1 MIGRTIRNYRIV
13 SELGKGGM
21 GVVYL
26 AEHIN
31 LPRRFVVKSLASAL
45 TQDPEFLERF
55 YQEAQNQAMLAHPAI
70 VQATDYFEDR
80 GEFFLVMEFVD
91 GQALDTMI
99 STRGS
104 LPENEALSIFRGVL
118 EGLGFAHRKGV
129 IHRDVKPS
137 NILVDQSGKARIIDF
152 GIAILVGSQRLTA
165 TGLTV
170 GTAWYMSPEQIRRP
184 RSVDH
189 QSDIYSAGIV
199 LYEMLTGAVPF
210 DGDTDFGVKEQQIN
224 NPPPDPRAKNP
235 AISPAVA
242 ECVQKAMAKE
252 PDKRYQTCAEFLA
265 GIDAS
270 QAQASGDH
278 ITRARWGIVAAL
290 AGLVAIAVG
299 AWVYLSKPVRLVVDE
314 EAMLRKDH
322 EAGFILIQGAAEK
335 ASLACREIK
344 EIELKRQN
352 LQIAKGIGDT
362 ALVDKYTT
370 QIEDISQNIRDHTS
384 EYKDLIGRLAG
395 VKKPVAEAEF
405 EHYANALLGKKS
417 FAQVHVSRLVQ
428 RHYQEHL
435 DGASAEHVGLTR
447 ETCVEK

>member
-31 LPRRFVVKSLASAL
+31 LPRRFVVKSLAPAL

-70 VQATDYFEDR
+70 VQATDYFEDS

-91 GQALDTMI
+91 GQALDAMI
-99 STRGS
+99 SARGS
-104 LPENEALSIFRGVL
+104 LPESEALSIFRGVL

-137 NILVDQSGKARIIDF
+137 NILVDQSGRARITDF
-152 GIAILVGSQRLTA
+152 GIAILAGSQRLTA

-184 RSVDH
+184 RSID
-189 QSDIYSAGIV
+189 QRSDIYSAGIV
-199 LYEMLTGAVPF
+199 LYEMLTGSVPF
-210 DGDTDFGVKEQQIN
+210 DGDTDFSVKEQQIN
-224 NPPPDPRAKNP
+224 KAPPDPRAMNP
-235 AISPAVA
+235 AISSTLAQ
-242 ECVQKAMAKE
+242 CVQKAMAKE
-252 PDKRYQTCAEFLA
+252 PDKRFQNCGEFLA
-265 GIDAS
+265 GIDAYR
-270 QAQASGDH
+270 AQASD
-278 ITRARWGIVAAL
+278 TKVTPAKWGLAAAL
-290 AGLVAIAVG
+290 AALMIAVG
-299 AWVYLSKPVRLVVDE
+299 AGIYFSKPVRLVVDE

-335 ASLACREIK
+335 ASLACRELK
-344 EIELKRQN
+344 EIDLKRQN
-352 LQIAKGIGDT
+352 LEIAKGLGDT
-362 ALVDKYTT
+362 GLVDAYST
-370 QIEDISQNIRDHTS
+370 QIEEIAQNIRDYAS
-384 EYKDLIGRLAG
+384 EYKDLIGRLVG
-395 VKKPVAEAEF
+395 LKKPVAEAEF
-405 EHYANALLGKKS
+405 EHYANELLGKKS
-417 FAQVHVSRLVQ
+417 FDQIHVSRLVE

-435 DGASAEHVGLTR
+435 HGASPEHAGLTH
-447 ETCVEK
+447 ETCTEK